1 MKMTRLSV
9 QLVGIIF
16 LLSAFSYQKQE
27 TCSLTIEVHELRNST
42 GVVQFF
48 LYTDA
53 DEFPDEHNEK
63 FYRKETGKIE
73 GASSTVVF
81 ENLPTGKYA
90 IKVLHDEDSDGKIK
104 KGMFLPKEGI
114 GFSNYES
121 IGLTNR
127 PAFDKATIDITADKK
142 VSIKINYL

>member
-9 QLVGIIF
+9 QLVGIII

-27 TCSLTIEVHELRNST
+27 TCSLTIEVRELRNSN

-48 LYTDA
+48 LYDHK

-63 FYRKETGKIE
+63 FYRKETAKIVD
-73 GASSTVVF
+73 ASSTVVF